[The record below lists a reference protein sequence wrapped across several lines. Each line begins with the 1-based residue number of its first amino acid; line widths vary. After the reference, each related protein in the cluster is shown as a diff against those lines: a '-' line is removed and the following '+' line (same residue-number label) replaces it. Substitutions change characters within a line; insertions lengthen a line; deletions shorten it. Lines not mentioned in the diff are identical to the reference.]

1 LFFFNYSL
9 FHSFIHTFSLFF
21 SSLFRVPIPSHAQDA
36 ALARRFQ
43 PILIAE
49 PSVQATITM
58 LRGLKERY
66 EIHHGVRITDEAIV
80 AAAVNSNRYA

>member
-1 LFFFNYSL
+1 
-9 FHSFIHTFSLFF
+9 
-21 SSLFRVPIPSHAQDA
+21 
-36 ALARRFQ
+36 LARRFQ

-49 PSVQATITM
+49 PSVHATITM

-80 AAAVNSNRYA
+80 AAAVNSNRYIMKIKRVTQ